1 MKEHKVNV
9 GIIGWGTVGTGVVKI
24 LLNQEKYIREYDKLS
39 INLQRIADLDITT
52 PRGINVDQSLLTT
65 DAYDVIN
72 APDIDIVVELIGG
85 LNPAFKFISEALKA
99 GKHVV
104 TANKAVIASYGKEL
118 FNLARENKV
127 MIRFEASVGGCIP
140 IIKSLQEG
148 LSANKI
154 QSIYGIV
161 NGTCN
166 YILTQMTDKGL
177 DLADVLK
184 DAQNR
189 GYAESDPTYDIEGI
203 DSANKIA
210 ILASLAYGTD
220 IRLDDVFVEG
230 ITHITQKD
238 IQYAQELGYRIKL
251 LAIAK
256 LVENNKLQVRVHP
269 TMLNE
274 RNMLANVNGVFNA
287 IYVTGNAAGATMF
300 YGRGAG
306 QMPAA
311 SAVVGDVIEIAK
323 NIASG
328 ADSVIISAPSLSNT
342 QFSVEHISE
351 CKTRY
356 YLRMQALDQSGVLA
370 SISGILGK
378 KGISI
383 SSVIQKERHEEG
395 SCVPV
400 VLMTHEA
407 VEKNVVEAVK
417 EIDALSVIKSKT
429 MLIRVEALGDEEANL
444 AII

>member
-52 PRGINVDQSLLTT
+52 PRGINVDRSLLTT
-65 DAYDVIN
+65 DAYDVID

-269 TMLNE
+269 TMLHE

-306 QMPAA
+306 RMPAA
-311 SAVVGDVIEIAK
+311 SAVVGDIVEIAK

-328 ADSVIISAPSLSNT
+328 ADSAIISSPSFSNT
-342 QFSVEHISE
+342 QFFVEHIGE

-356 YLRMQALDQSGVLA
+356 YLRMQVLDQPGVLA

-395 SCVPV
+395 SCVPL

-417 EIDALSVIKSKT
+417 EIDALSVIKYKT
-429 MLIRVEALGDEEANL
+429 MFIRVEALGDEETNL